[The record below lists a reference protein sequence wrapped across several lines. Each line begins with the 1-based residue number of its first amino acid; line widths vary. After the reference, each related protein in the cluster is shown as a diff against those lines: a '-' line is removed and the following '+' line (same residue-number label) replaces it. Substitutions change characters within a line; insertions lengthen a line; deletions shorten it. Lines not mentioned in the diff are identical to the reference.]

1 MLIAT
6 LVALS
11 TAAAVTSPTKPV
23 TLKPMC
29 RNPGIILAKSEGS
42 VTIRSL
48 ADAPPARQ
56 IKAVVRE
63 IEGCN
68 TPIVVNAEVG
78 TPHR

>member
-11 TAAAVTSPTKPV
+11 TAATVTPPAKPA
-23 TLKPMC
+23 TLKPIC
-29 RNPGIILAKSEGS
+29 RNPGVILADAQDK
-42 VTIRSL
+42 VTIRPL
-48 ADAPPARQ
+48 AEAPPARQ

-78 TPHR
+78 TPRR

>member
-11 TAAAVTSPTKPV
+11 TAATVTPPANPA
-23 TLKPMC
+23 TLKPIC
-29 RNPGIILAKSEGS
+29 RNPGLIRTDARDN
-42 VTIRSL
+42 VTIRPL

-78 TPHR
+78 TPRR